1 MSAEEAWKKRIG
13 GDLIGKNPVAETS
26 EAIVDMMKSA
36 YEAGYED
43 RDKEIREENDR
54 HTDVH

>member
-1 MSAEEAWKKRIG
+1 MSAIQAWEKRLEELKG
-13 GDLIGKNPVAETS
+13 EHPVVETS
-26 EAIVDMMKSA
+26 KAIVEMMRDA
-36 YEAGYED
+36 YVTGYED